1 MANTLKTKD
10 THDLDTKKNKK
21 NIYIHF
27 LKYLQ
32 KIDYTLHIRKSI

>member
-21 NIYIHF
+21 YIYTLFKI
-27 LKYLQ
+27 LQ